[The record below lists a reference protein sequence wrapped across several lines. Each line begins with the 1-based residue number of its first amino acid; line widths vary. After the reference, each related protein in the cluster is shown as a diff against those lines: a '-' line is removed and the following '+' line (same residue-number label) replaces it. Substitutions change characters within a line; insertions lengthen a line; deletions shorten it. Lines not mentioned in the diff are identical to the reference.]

1 MTSREVESVLRL
13 LAVNYSRDLS
23 KNPALVDLW
32 CEVLRPY
39 PAAAVRAAAL
49 AHIARSPYWPTLSDV
64 LTPLA
69 RSEHV
74 DADEAWAQVLAE
86 VRRVGVYGTP
96 QFPDPLVA
104 ATVVR
109 LGWRAVCTS
118 EAPDVLRGQFRQ
130 AYQTARDRVTTQA
143 AVRRL
148 QQGLHARGVVAP
160 LLGDGGA
167 SC

>member
-1 MTSREVESVLRL
+1 MTGREAEGVLRL

-39 PAAAVRAAAL
+39 PAPAVRAAVL
-49 AHIARSPYWPTLSDV
+49 AHIARSPYWPTLSEV

-69 RSEHV
+69 QADQL

-86 VRRVGVYGTP
+86 VRRVGLYGTP
-96 QFPDPLVA
+96 QFADPLVA
-104 ATVVR
+104 DTVAR

-130 AYQTARDRVTTQA
+130 FYQTARDRVTTQA

-148 QQGLHARGVVAP
+148 QQGLHARGVAAP